1 MFEITFKI
9 TAQLVTD
16 GQGQPAFQVT
26 QRGAT
31 FSKEDF
37 PKMLET
43 VYQQEVA
50 PLLRAGDSLS
60 VLVHLDLPTREM
72 ERIVRLRED
81 QQFEE
86 DGTHQLIANPPA
98 LAKELYQRFI
108 DHVHVGDVLTVA
120 FRVQRGARFSLVE

>member
-1 MFEITFKI
+1 MFEVTFKI
-9 TAQLVTD
+9 AAQLVTD
-16 GQGQPAFQVT
+16 GQGQPTFQVT
-26 QRGAT
+26 KKGAL

-50 PLLRAGDSLS
+50 PLLQAGDSLA

-72 ERIVRLRED
+72 ERIVRFRED

-98 LAKELYQRFI
+98 LAKDLYERFM
-108 DHVHVGDVLTVA
+108 DQVHVGDVLTVA
-120 FRVQRGARFSLVE
+120 FRVQRV